1 MTQLSAIQTVVLSKL
16 EKAMP
21 EGVTVPAGVHRF
33 DFVVRVS
40 GEATKAPDGE
50 KKPTSRA
57 LTLETL
63 ALFIQR
69 SGIQRE
75 KALEILV
82 EVMRDNIILGD
93 DQKVAL
99 MEVTGVKAAKERLDE
114 EMEKLPK
121 TKTAGAFK
129 IKEISVEAFGA
140 QVVGDTFVPHV
151 EKPKKAAKAKQADPV
166 IPEISGE

>member
-1 MTQLSAIQTVVLSKL
+1 MTTLSAIQTVVLSKL
-16 EKAMP
+16 EKQLPDA
-21 EGVTVPAGVHRF
+21 TVPAGTHRF

-40 GEATKAPDGE
+40 GLATKAQDGE
-50 KKPTSRA
+50 KKPTSRG

-69 SGIQRE
+69 AGIQRE

-82 EVMRDNIILGD
+82 DVMRDNIELGD

-99 MEVTGVKAAKERLDE
+99 MEITGVKEAKDRLDR

-121 TKTAGAFK
+121 TKTSGAFK

-140 QVVGDTFVPHV
+140 QIVGDTFVPH
-151 EKPKKAAKAKQADPV
+151 PAAQKIEAPV
-166 IPEISGE
+166 IPQISDE